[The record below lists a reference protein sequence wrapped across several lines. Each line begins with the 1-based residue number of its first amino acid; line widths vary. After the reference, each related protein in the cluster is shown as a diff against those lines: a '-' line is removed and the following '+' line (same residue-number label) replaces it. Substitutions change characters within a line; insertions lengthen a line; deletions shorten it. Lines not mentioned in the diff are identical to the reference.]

1 LRQIAPIETA
11 GFGFVIALR
20 TLDDRPARS
29 FFMSPPHNS
38 IDGAEVI
45 DWRNLIAAFAA
56 VCVFSFS
63 LGEIFPLLSL
73 NMEQDGVDSRVIG
86 ANAAMAPVG
95 ILLAGLI
102 IPKLS
107 HLYGPR
113 RLAIFMA
120 LATGGIFLLYPT
132 FPTLWAWFPLR
143 LLQGVT
149 VATLF
154 ALSEAW
160 VVGNA
165 KGVWRGR
172 IVGLYGSLISGSF
185 GVGPA
190 IVGWVGIHGY
200 TAFAIGAAILVVSAF
215 PISLV
220 RDRHDRNIESPHGSI
235 WSFIPKAPFLLGAI
249 VIHAM
254 FDGAMLGFLAVYGV
268 RSGLSVEQGAFL
280 ITALACGNV
289 FFQIPIGWIADR
301 TSKPAVMLACFIG
314 AALGLAVLPLA
325 IASFWVWPLAMLMG
339 ACGFGIYT
347 VGLAQLGDNF
357 RGPDLVTG
365 TAAFSTTW
373 GLGALLGSMLA
384 GFAMDIWGPHG
395 FPMALLAVFLVYIAV
410 RLFGRFG
417 KRAV

>member
-1 LRQIAPIETA
+1 MPQSLNSSPI
-11 GFGFVIALR
+11 
-20 TLDDRPARS
+20 DDG
-29 FFMSPPHNS
+29 
-38 IDGAEVI
+38 DKI
-45 DWRNLIAAFAA
+45 DWRNLTAAFAA

-73 NMEQDGVDSRVIG
+73 NMEKNGVDPRVIG
-86 ANAAMAPVG
+86 YNAAMAPIG

-102 IPKLS
+102 IPRLS
-107 HLYGPR
+107 HRFGPR

-120 LATGGIFLLYPT
+120 LATGVIFLGYPS

-143 LLQGVT
+143 LIQGVC

-160 VVGNA
+160 VIGNA

-200 TAFAIGAAILVVSAF
+200 TAFVIGAVILIVSAF

-220 RDRHDRNIESPHGSI
+220 RDDHNRDIETPHGSI

-254 FDGAMLGFLAVYGV
+254 FDGGMLGFLAVYGV
-268 RSGLSVEQGAFL
+268 RHGMSVERGAFL

-289 FFQIPIGWIADR
+289 FFQIPIGWIADH

-314 AALGLAVLPLA
+314 AAFGLMVLPFA
-325 IASFWVWPLAMLMG
+325 ITTVWVWPLAMLMG
-339 ACGFGIYT
+339 AFGFGIYT

-357 RGPDLVTG
+357 SGSDLITG
-365 TAAFSTTW
+365 TAAFSTVW
-373 GLGALLGSMLA
+373 GLGALLGSVLA
-384 GFAMDIWGPHG
+384 GFAMDIWGPDG
-395 FPMALLAVFLVYIAV
+395 FPRALLAVFLVYIGV
-410 RLFGRFG
+410 RLFGGFG
-417 KRAV
+417 RRAV